1 MLLAYRSPR
10 ENRLRVMVLGLRAM
24 FGVQGGIEAHVR
36 AIVTQILGDPRFE
49 DIEFE
54 VLERS
59 GFIDPGRAI
68 PPLAQL
74 KLTPLAHP
82 KHFALETIG
91 HTVVGMLHAA
101 RKRPDIVH
109 IHGIG
114 PSLVAPLGRLLGL
127 KIVCTHHGEDY
138 NRDKWGAVAR
148 LALRMGERNLARWS
162 NQRIAIAPGLAK
174 RLSTRFGS
182 AFTYIPNPAPLVV
195 PGDGSDISERY
206 GLVARKYI
214 LNVARIVP
222 EKRQL
227 DLIAAFVATKK
238 EGWKLVLAG
247 GSDHGGDYA
256 QSVERAAADD
266 PDVILAG
273 RLSGAA
279 LGTLYNNA
287 GLFVLPS
294 SHEGLPLA
302 LLEAMTAQLP
312 LLVSD
317 IANLVDLDLPRDDYF
332 AHAKPGALAAALG
345 SRLAKLDANWQPV
358 DWSHRL
364 CEFSIARIA
373 SETVDAYHRC
383 MAQ

>member
-1 MLLAYRSPR
+1 M
-10 ENRLRVMVLGLRAM
+10 RVMVLGLRAM

-36 AIVTQILGDPRFE
+36 AIATQILGDPRFK

-54 VLERS
+54 VLER
-59 GFIDPGRAI
+59 RAFVDAARQV

-74 KLTPLAHP
+74 TLTPLAHP
-82 KHFALETIG
+82 RYVAFETIV
-91 HTVVGMLHAA
+91 HTLAGVLYAA

-114 PSLVAPLGRLLGL
+114 PALVAPLARLLGL

-138 NRDKWGAVAR
+138 HRDKWGGFAR
-148 LALRMGERNLARWS
+148 LVLKMGEYNLTYWS

-174 RLSTRFGS
+174 RLDAKFGRS
-182 AFTYIPNPAPLVV
+182 FVYIPNPAPQAL
-195 PGDGSDISERY
+195 PGDGGDVLARY
-206 GLVARKYI
+206 GLSAHKYI

-227 DLIAAFVATKK
+227 DLIAAFIAAKRD
-238 EGWKLVLAG
+238 GWKLVLAG

-256 QSVERAAADD
+256 QSVERAAAGD
-266 PDVILAG
+266 PDIILAG
-273 RLSGAA
+273 RLSGAP
-279 LGTLYNNA
+279 LGALYNDA

-294 SHEGLPLA
+294 SHEGLPLV
-302 LLEAMTAQLP
+302 LLEAMTAHLP

-317 IANLVDLDLPRDDYF
+317 IDNLVDLDLPPDDYF
-332 AHAKPGALAAALG
+332 RLGDPGALAMALG
-345 SRLAKLDANWQPV
+345 RRLAVLDANWRPV

-364 CEFSIARIA
+364 SAFSIARIA
-373 SETVDAYHRC
+373 SETVEVYRRC
-383 MAQ
+383 MDQ